1 MIERQIREMKT
12 SVTFRTSLPITI
24 TKKDKHYVSCCPVLD
39 VWSQGETKEKATE
52 NLREALQLFLID
64 CYERGTLDK
73 VLKDSEFTA
82 VRTPPKKE
90 MKHSKHTIDITLPF
104 IIDDRQARY
113 QESSVLLCVP
123 LSE

>member
-1 MIERQIREMKT
+1 MEL
-12 SVTFRTSLPITI
+12 SFRVMSS
-24 TKKDKHYVSCCPVLD
+24 KKDKHYVSCCPVCD
-39 VWSQGETKEKATE
+39 VWAQGETKEKATE

-73 VLKDSEFTA
+73 VLKDSGFTA

-90 MKHSKHTIDITLPF
+90 MKHSKHTIDIILPF
-104 IIDDRQARY
+104 IIDDRQARC
-113 QESSVLLCVP
+113 QESSMLLCVP